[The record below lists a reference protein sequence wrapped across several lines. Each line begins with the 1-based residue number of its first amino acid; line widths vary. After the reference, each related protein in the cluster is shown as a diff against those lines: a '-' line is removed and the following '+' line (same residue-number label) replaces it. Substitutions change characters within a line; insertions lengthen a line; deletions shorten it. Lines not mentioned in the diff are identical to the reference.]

1 MREIAKQVEAWLER
15 GVPTALATLV
25 HVQNSAP
32 RLPGAHCAVTR
43 DGDLAGAISAG
54 CVESD
59 LFERAQAVLADG
71 VTRIASYT
79 VADADAMRI
88 GLTCGG
94 QIDVLIEPL
103 ASHRGAWAAVLA
115 AVAHNR
121 PLATAV
127 VVTPGEML
135 GRRMFLLDSVIGS
148 IDASL
153 DAEIAAAMRGQLAV
167 GGSGNV
173 ELTRDGE
180 SVRVFV
186 EAVAP
191 PPHLVV
197 VGATQT
203 AIPLC
208 RMAKELDFRVTVVDP
223 RAVYASDE
231 RMAGADA
238 VIREWPDQA
247 FPRIDVDD
255 NCYIAILTH
264 DAKFDLPSL
273 RAVLRSPVR
282 YIGALGSR
290 RTHAKRVEA
299 LRAEGY
305 TEEEIARIH
314 SPIGLDLGGRAPA
327 EIALSIMAEITAV
340 RFERDPRAQTGVG
353 GQGSGARG

>member
-1 MREIAKQVEAWLER
+1 MREIAKQVGVWLER
-15 GVPTALATLV
+15 GAATALATLV

-32 RLPGAHCAVTR
+32 RLPGAHCAVTG
-43 DGDLAGAISAG
+43 DGELAGAISAG

-94 QIDVLIEPL
+94 AIDVLIEPIDK
-103 ASHRGAWAAVLA
+103 HRAAWAAVLA

-121 PLATAV
+121 PVGLAA
-127 VVTPGEML
+127 VVTPGDML
-135 GRRMFLLDSVIGS
+135 GRRMFLVGDATGS
-148 IDASL
+148 IDAAL
-153 DAEIAAAMRGQLAV
+153 DAEIAAAMRDQLVA
-167 GGSGNV
+167 GGSRNLEFDRG
-173 ELTRDGE
+173 GAA
-180 SVRVFV
+180 VRVFI
-186 EAVAP
+186 EAIAP
-191 PPHLVV
+191 PPHLIV

-203 AIPLC
+203 ALPLC

-223 RAVYASDE
+223 RAVYASEE
-231 RMAGADA
+231 RLGGADA

-247 FPRIDVDD
+247 FARLDLDD
-255 NCYIAILTH
+255 NCYLAILTH

-305 TEEEIARIH
+305 GDAEIARIH
-314 SPIGLDLGGRAPA
+314 SPIGMDLGGRAPA
-327 EIALSIMAEITAV
+327 EIALSILAEITAV
-340 RFERDPRAQTGVG
+340 RFGRDPRARTEVGAPGAGVG
-353 GQGSGARG
+353 S